1 MNFTVKKLLPADLS
15 NETAFQLVQFTR
27 RLAFAL
33 ESIYFDQLLIHTSE
47 CEHDPFSRTNQD
59 DDENGNPF

>member
-1 MNFTVKKLLPADLS
+1 MKFTLKQLLPDDLS

-27 RLAFAL
+27 GLAFAL
-33 ESIYFDQLLIHTSE
+33 ESIYFDQMLQHGPE
-47 CEHDPFSRTNQD
+47 CKYDPFSRSSE